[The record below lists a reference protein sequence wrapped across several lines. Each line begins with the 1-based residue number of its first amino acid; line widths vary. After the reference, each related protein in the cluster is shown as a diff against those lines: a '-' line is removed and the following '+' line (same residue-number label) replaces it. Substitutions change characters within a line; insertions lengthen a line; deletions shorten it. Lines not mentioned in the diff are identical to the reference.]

1 MKLTTLFIIGL
12 FFLPLNAN
20 AHGPTPQKAD
30 EKIVI
35 NASIEKTWE
44 ILKDFDNISTWHPD
58 VKSSKGDGKNKSDSV
73 RAMTLSNDE
82 ETEESLDYYSEKD
95 HEYSYRLKGENT
107 KAFPISSHTSA
118 IQLIAEGDKTLVK
131 WKSRFY
137 RGDTGNSPSEKL
149 NDESATKA
157 MNQFIQNGLKGLKE
171 TLE

>member
-44 ILKDFDNISTWHPD
+44 VLKDFDNISTWHPD
-58 VKSSKGDGKNKSDSV
+58 VKSSKGDGKNQSDSV
-73 RAMTLSNDE
+73 RTMTLSNDE

-95 HEYSYRLKGENT
+95 HEYRASCKTPN
-107 KAFPISSHTSA
+107 FTSLYLLMS
-118 IQLIAEGDKTLVK
+118 LICIFKKIKTL
-131 WKSRFY
+131 
-137 RGDTGNSPSEKL
+137 PSCLCQLFICNFQVFSKFRAYLSCSCSL
-149 NDESATKA
+149 NY
-157 MNQFIQNGLKGLKE
+157 FF
-171 TLE
+171 